1 MVGTSE
7 ESFFTLSK
15 LETKS
20 PHTKFS
26 GRERVDVNDFVQSR
40 AEEEDDAVVL
50 NPKSN
55 LALAID
61 PLDGSSDIECFDW
74 NYFCDL

>member
-26 GRERVDVNDFVQSR
+26 GGRERVDVDDFVQSR
-40 AEEEDDAVVL
+40 A
-50 NPKSN
+50 
-55 LALAID
+55 
-61 PLDGSSDIECFDW
+61 
-74 NYFCDL
+74 